1 MVCGEEG
8 QEEVKEDGEIHSI
21 LCGSGIIWECK
32 TFMEKNVWNGK
43 KCMYFVCD
51 FNGRWLKD
59 SKSCCMIIL
68 LSEEGKLINNMQ
80 VGCFIELVVLYF
92 F

>member
-21 LCGSGIIWECK
+21 LWGSGTIWECRIL
-32 TFMEKNVWNGK
+32 TERDVWNGK
-43 KCMYFVCD
+43 ICMYFVFD

-59 SKSCCMIIL
+59 SNLM
-68 LSEEGKLINNMQ
+68 
-80 VGCFIELVVLYF
+80 LYDYSIK
-92 F
+92 